1 VSAPEDR
8 ALSAWSRAFWKVV
21 EAVAWAAGIVCL
33 AYVGVRHV
41 DSMNSTRESMRRFTE
56 LTTAEHRRGGSVD
69 LTLWSEARIKAWQS
83 TRDLASP
90 TPLAILRIPRIRL
103 EVPVLE
109 GTDELTLNRAVGH
122 IEDTAIPG
130 VDGNVGIAGHRDGF
144 FRGLMNVVPGD
155 AIELESL
162 HGTEDYR
169 IERTWIV
176 TPDDVSVLDPTPG
189 RSLTLV
195 TCYPFYFVGPAP
207 QRYIVRAV
215 RADTWRDMR
224 DGHRLLGPPT
234 ITANT
239 NK

>member
-1 VSAPEDR
+1 GDR
-8 ALSAWSRAFWKVV
+8 APGARSRTFWTIV

-33 AYVGVRHV
+33 AYVSVRHL
-41 DSMNSTRESMRRFTE
+41 DSVNSNRESMRRFTE
-56 LTTAEHRRGGSVD
+56 LRTGGHRRGGSVD
-69 LTLWSEARIKAWQS
+69 MSLWSEARITAWQK
-83 TRDLASP
+83 TRDLAGP
-90 TPLAILRIPRIRL
+90 TPLAILRIPRIHL

-122 IEDTAIPG
+122 IEDTATPG
-130 VDGNVGIAGHRDGF
+130 AEGNAGIAGHRDGF
-144 FRGLMNVVPGD
+144 FRGLMNLVAGD

-176 TPDDVSVLDPTPG
+176 NPDDVSVLDPTPE

-195 TCYPFYFVGPAP
+195 TCYPFYFVGSAP

-215 RADTWRDMR
+215 RIDAWRDGR
-224 DGHRLLGPPT
+224 AAHRLLSPPA
-234 ITANT
+234 ITAN
-239 NK
+239 KRS

>member
-1 VSAPEDR
+1 MPAPEDR
-8 ALSAWSRAFWKVV
+8 VLSARSRAFAKAL

-33 AYVGVRHV
+33 AFVGVRHL
-41 DSMNSTRESMRRFTE
+41 DSVNSNRESLRRFAE
-56 LTTAEHRRGGSVD
+56 LTTTEHRRGGSVD
-69 LTLWSEARIKAWQS
+69 VTLWSDARIKAWHS
-83 TRDLASP
+83 TRDLTGP

-109 GTDELTLNRAVGH
+109 GTDDLTLNRAVGH
-122 IEDTAIPG
+122 IEDTAMPG
-130 VDGNVGIAGHRDGF
+130 GDGNAGIAGHRDGF
-144 FRGLMNVVPGD
+144 FRGLMHVVPGD

-162 HGTEDYR
+162 HGTETYR

-176 TPDDVSVLDPTPG
+176 NPDDISVLDPTPE
-189 RSLTLV
+189 SAVTLV

-215 RADTWRDMR
+215 RVDTWRDTR
-224 DGHRLLGPPT
+224 VARRLLGPPT
-234 ITANT
+234 ITP

>member
-1 VSAPEDR
+1 VSSPEDR
-8 ALSAWSRAFWKVV
+8 ALSARSRAFSKIV
-21 EAVAWAAGIVCL
+21 EAVAWATAIVCL

-41 DSMNSTRESMRRFTE
+41 DSVNSNRESMRRFTE
-56 LTTAEHRRGGSVD
+56 LTTAEHRHGSVD
-69 LTLWSEARIKAWQS
+69 VTLWSEARIKAWQS
-83 TRDLASP
+83 TRDLSSP

-103 EVPVLE
+103 EVPVLK

-122 IEDTAIPG
+122 IEDTAMPG
-130 VDGNVGIAGHRDGF
+130 VDGNAGIAGHRDGF
-144 FRGLMNVVPGD
+144 FRGLMNLVAGD

-162 HGTEDYR
+162 HGTESYR

-176 TPDDVSVLDPTPG
+176 NPDDVSVLDPTPG

-195 TCYPFYFVGPAP
+195 TCYPFYFVGSAP

-215 RADTWRDMR
+215 RVDTWWDARTAY
-224 DGHRLLGPPT
+224 RLLGPPA
-234 ITANT
+234 ITP